1 MGVIVLTTSYNCEK
15 FIERSLATIM
25 SQTYKDFRCFITD
38 DISTDNTVEKIKEFI
53 KNDNRFVLIENKTK
67 MYQAGN
73 YDQVIRGDYNISDED
88 ICIEVDGDDWLPDSK
103 VFQRVV
109 DTYNSGDVWLANG
122 SFKYHDGRPGFS
134 QPHTTFEDIRQK
146 PFTLSHLRTWK
157 SFLWRSIK
165 QEDLKD
171 SNNNYW
177 KIACDLAF
185 MFPMVEMC
193 GPEHYKFMYDVN
205 YIYNESNPLNEHK
218 VNFPEVQ
225 KMNQI
230 IRGYKPYEKLVR

>member
-109 DTYNSGDVWLANG
+109 DTYNSDDVWLANG

-193 GPEHYKFMYDVN
+193 GSEHYKFMYDVN

-230 IRGYKPYEKLVR
+230 IRRYKPYEKLVR

>member
-38 DISTDNTVEKIKEFI
+38 DISTDNTVEKIEEFI

-109 DTYNSGDVWLANG
+109 DTYNSDDVWLANG

-193 GPEHYKFMYDVN
+193 GSEHYKFMYDVN

-230 IRGYKPYEKLVR
+230 IRRYKPYEKLVR